1 MHKKY
6 VLLTFEGNCMNFSLF
21 FFNHFKSP
29 SDLKTALQNRPN
41 TYASPCTFQPCY
53 FSFHGRKDVYNHAS
67 QTIPP
72 GCRMLVLGLDTPLF
86 GENVCVHYNLSNSFI
101 ISTKVPSA
109 YLASLLRIEERSV
122 SVMDKGQKFM
132 LYLTISNHDTE

>member
-1 MHKKY
+1 MKKIKKVSIEREEFICNLNKRHHVY
-6 VLLTFEGNCMNFSLF
+6 LL
-21 FFNHFKSP
+21 
-29 SDLKTALQNRPN
+29 
-41 TYASPCTFQPCY
+41 
-53 FSFHGRKDVYNHAS
+53 YNHTS
-67 QTIPP
+67 QTSPWH
-72 GCRMLVLGLDTPLF
+72 CRMLCLDTPLF

>member
-1 MHKKY
+1 
-6 VLLTFEGNCMNFSLF
+6 
-21 FFNHFKSP
+21 
-29 SDLKTALQNRPN
+29 
-41 TYASPCTFQPCY
+41 
-53 FSFHGRKDVYNHAS
+53 
-67 QTIPP
+67 
-72 GCRMLVLGLDTPLF
+72 MLVLGLDTPLF